1 MRSRPECW
9 APKSGSG
16 QTFPAGSG
24 LWKEL
29 CGFRQTPHLQHCF
42 LLSENGEFSLLPSD
56 SWLPGPECHQKQNA
70 VDILGN
76 PELWILILALL
87 ARTACVALAASP
99 LHLGHARLCIH
110 GGSVPLAGFMWLTFP
125 PLSSSRLSLEAQ
137 LPLLPMGSCQAG
149 HNVQLCLAHHP
160 PLVCATLILLLLGLS
175 GLGLGGYLLT
185 HRSSLRS
192 PDIPQVSTP
201 LPGPIL
207 PPPRQSCTCYP
218 SPLTCCPSS
227 SSHTGLGL
235 LSEVFWPA
243 DPVPREWDSH
253 STTARLSCCRLT
265 DHVDFWG

>member
-110 GGSVPLAGFMWLTFP
+110 GGVSASCRLYVAHLSPPCLLAASPWRPSCLCSPWAAAKQGTTCSCVWRTTRPWSVPP
-125 PLSSSRLSLEAQ
+125 
-137 LPLLPMGSCQAG
+137 
-149 HNVQLCLAHHP
+149 
-160 PLVCATLILLLLGLS
+160 
-175 GLGLGGYLLT
+175 
-185 HRSSLRS
+185 
-192 PDIPQVSTP
+192 
-201 LPGPIL
+201 
-207 PPPRQSCTCYP
+207 
-218 SPLTCCPSS
+218 
-227 SSHTGLGL
+227 
-235 LSEVFWPA
+235 
-243 DPVPREWDSH
+243 
-253 STTARLSCCRLT
+253 
-265 DHVDFWG
+265 